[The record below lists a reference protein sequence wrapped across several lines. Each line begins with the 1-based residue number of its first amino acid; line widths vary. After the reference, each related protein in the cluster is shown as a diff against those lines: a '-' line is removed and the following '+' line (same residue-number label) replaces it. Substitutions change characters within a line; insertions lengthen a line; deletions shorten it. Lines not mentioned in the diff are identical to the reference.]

1 MIPRA
6 RRGLFGRMTSDDH
19 PRARVGSSKGAARPP
34 PEPNSPIVCDVGALG
49 HADVRSVEALA
60 LLQVAARR
68 RGFHIVIRDASEDLR
83 DLIVLLGL
91 DEVLPCIGGSGVE
104 PRRQPEQREEP
115 VGLEEEADPG
125 DLPGRDLDDL

>member
-83 DLIVLLGL
+83 DLIVATGPWARGVWDTMVPL
-91 DEVLPCIGGSGVE
+91 DEE
-104 PRRQPEQREEP
+104 AKRRTMA
-115 VGLEEEADPG
+115 GL
-125 DLPGRDLDDL
+125 RDA